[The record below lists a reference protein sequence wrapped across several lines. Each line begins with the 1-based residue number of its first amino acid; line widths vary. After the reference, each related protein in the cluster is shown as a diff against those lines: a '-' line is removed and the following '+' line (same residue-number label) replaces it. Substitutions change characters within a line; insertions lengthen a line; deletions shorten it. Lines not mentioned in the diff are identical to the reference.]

1 MRRNKEEYP
10 KFSVLMSVYSNENA
24 EHFKE
29 ALLSIKH
36 QTIPCND
43 FVLVVD
49 GPISKE
55 LEIVI
60 EQFKNQ
66 LPLNIVRLPINK
78 GLGYALSE
86 GLSHTKYDIVARA
99 DSDDINYFNRFEIQL
114 PILNK
119 NRNISIVGGQ
129 ISEFNNNSDVIENV
143 RWVPLSHKQIQ
154 KFSKKRSPFNHPTVV
169 FRKEKIQK
177 VGGYIDYPPFE
188 DYHLWMRILDAG
200 LITENVSDI
209 VVKMRA
215 GNNMY
220 GRRGGFTYFIKY
232 VKLRGF
238 FLKQRFIGRIDY
250 ITSVMLMAI
259 STILPIKIR
268 KQVYGI
274 FFRRSK

>member
-1 MRRNKEEYP
+1 MRQNREEYP

-49 GPISKE
+49 GPISKK

-60 EQFKNQ
+60 EQFKDQ

-86 GLSHTKYDIVARA
+86 GLKHTKYDIVARA

-114 PILNK
+114 PVLNK
-119 NRNISIVGGQ
+119 NRNVSIVGGQ
-129 ISEFNNNSDVIENV
+129 ISEFNNSSDVIENV
-143 RWVPLSHKQIQ
+143 RFVPLSHKQIQ

-169 FRKEKIQK
+169 FRKDKIQE
-177 VGGYIDYPPFE
+177 VGGYVDYPPFE

-220 GRRGGFTYFIKY
+220 GRRGGLTYFIKY
-232 VKLRGF
+232 VKLRSL
-238 FLKQRFIGRIDY
+238 FLKQRYIGSIDY
-250 ITSVMLMAI
+250 IISVMLMSI
-259 STILPIKIR
+259 SMILPTKIR
-268 KQVYGI
+268 KKMYGL
-274 FFRRSK
+274 FLRRSK